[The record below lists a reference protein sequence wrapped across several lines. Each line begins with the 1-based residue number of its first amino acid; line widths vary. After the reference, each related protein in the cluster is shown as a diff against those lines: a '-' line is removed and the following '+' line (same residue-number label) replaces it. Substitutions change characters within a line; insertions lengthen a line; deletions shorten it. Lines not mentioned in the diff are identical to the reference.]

1 MMINGLAAL
10 CASTLTLIAAE
21 QASGLGEAPHR
32 PEPVHLAAGHIC
44 TASSSAKI
52 CFGLCDR
59 CIWKNN
65 NGCSEWNGWSKYETL
80 QKEKETCFD
89 CAAES
94 SAGPYTI

>member
-32 PEPVHLAAGHIC
+32 SEPVRLAANHTC
-44 TASSSAKI
+44 TASDSAQ
-52 CFGLCDR
+52 LLWR
-59 CIWKNN
+59 Y
-65 NGCSEWNGWSKYETL
+65 YETL